1 MVMGLIKKGKPM
13 KVLFRTNIDEAK
25 RLSWPEMNVLP
36 NVGDLVRST
45 SSLSNIEL
53 EVVRRTFIQEEQ
65 YSDETGRLPY
75 TVCECELWL
84 PANRWKSISDFENWV
99 KKVRNGT

>member
-1 MVMGLIKKGKPM
+1 M
-13 KVLFRTNIDEAK
+13 KVRFRTNLDEAK
-25 RLSWPEMNVLP
+25 MLDWPELDTPP
-36 NVGDLVRST
+36 NVGDLVRSISNT
-45 SSLSNIEL
+45 SKYTEL
-53 EVVRRTFIQEEQ
+53 VVCRRTFIQEEQ